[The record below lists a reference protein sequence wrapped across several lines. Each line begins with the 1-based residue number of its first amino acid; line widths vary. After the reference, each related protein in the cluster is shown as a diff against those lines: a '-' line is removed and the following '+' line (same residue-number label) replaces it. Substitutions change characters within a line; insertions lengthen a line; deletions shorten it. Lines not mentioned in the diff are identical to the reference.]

1 MPQQNEKV
9 LHIST
14 SLLANPNDTLI
25 NTATDGKTA
34 KQPQRAI
41 HSNTVTYGFVF
52 LNWPL
57 QHDLINQH
65 TSH

>member
-1 MPQQNEKV
+1 MPQQNKKM

-14 SLLANPNDTLI
+14 SLSANPNDTLI
-25 NTATDGKTA
+25 NTATDGKGTN
-34 KQPQRAI
+34 QPRRAI
-41 HSNTVTYGFVF
+41 HSNTLTYGFIF

-65 TSH
+65 RSH